1 MPAAEDLS
9 RDPLTRRVI
18 EAIART
24 QGMKPAEISP
34 DSTFEE
40 LGFDSLDG
48 FEILFSLEE
57 EFDLMISDEDAR
69 EIASIRQAVECL
81 RPLVAEKGLEV
92 AEAAEGGDET

>member
-1 MPAAEDLS
+1 MPTAEDIQQ
-9 RDPLTRRVI
+9 DPLTRRVI
-18 EAIART
+18 EVIART

-69 EIASIRQAVECL
+69 EIAGIRQAVECL
-81 RPLVAEKGLEV
+81 RPLV
-92 AEAAEGGDET
+92 EAAARESGDEG

>member
-1 MPAAEDLS
+1 MPTASPIED
-9 RDPLTRRVI
+9 DLTRRVI
-18 EAIART
+18 ETIART

-57 EFDLMISDEDAR
+57 DFDLTISDEEAR
-69 EIASIRQAVECL
+69 EIVSIRHAVECL
-81 RPLVAEKGLEV
+81 RPLL
-92 AEAAEGGDET
+92 AEAESADAP

>member
-1 MPAAEDLS
+1 MPTASAIED
-9 RDPLTRRVI
+9 DLTRRVI
-18 EAIART
+18 ETIART

-57 EFDLMISDEDAR
+57 DFDLTISDEDAR
-69 EIASIRQAVECL
+69 EIVSIRQAVECL
-81 RPLVAEKGLEV
+81 RPLL
-92 AEAAEGGDET
+92 AEAESADAP